1 MPTKIKLS
9 NIRRQFIDF
18 VAIIRKKCL
27 SKKLKEKKTNQ
38 QFYQLDEYFI
48 QRYDA

>member
-18 VAIIRKKCL
+18 VAIIRKK
-27 SKKLKEKKTNQ
+27 KKNNNQ

-48 QRYDA
+48 QAI